1 MKPQDLRKLTDEEIE
16 AKIRELKEE
25 LFRLRFQQA
34 MGQLDK
40 PHRLREVKK
49 GIACAKTILREREL
63 GLKR

>member
-1 MKPQDLRKLTDEEIE
+1 MKPQDLRKLTDEEIA

-40 PHRLREVKK
+40 PHRLKEVKK
-49 GIACAKTILREREL
+49 DIARAKTILREREL